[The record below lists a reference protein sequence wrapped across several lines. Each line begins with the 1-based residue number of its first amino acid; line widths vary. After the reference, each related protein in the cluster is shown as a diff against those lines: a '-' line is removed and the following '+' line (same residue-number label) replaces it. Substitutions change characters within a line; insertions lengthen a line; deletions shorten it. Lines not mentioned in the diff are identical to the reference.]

1 LLQGQSVASSFA
13 QARSAVLAAW
23 PLEADKFL
31 LRGKGDPNTA
41 IFEVSK
47 VDNTNIE
54 DVTSSTSSGLPQP
67 PAAQPSSKGLSA
79 AFIAR
84 EGRQEVFLGRQ
95 KEVYKVYSSLVNG
108 CQLINISGPRGIG
121 KTCVSVRTGGYAL
134 ERGLFDRILRAELS
148 SFDEHTSIHQLV
160 DSLATGFEL
169 VSNGSRQ
176 WTLSDVIEKALQ
188 RWEGKHLLLIINGV
202 VRDNDAGTLASVQ
215 ALLLRRFLKLQIIV
229 TSVEEI
235 GQQVMPRL
243 HGACLQSCYLSTRS
257 AILVPA

>member
-1 LLQGQSVASSFA
+1 
-13 QARSAVLAAW
+13 
-23 PLEADKFL
+23 
-31 LRGKGDPNTA
+31 
-41 IFEVSK
+41 
-47 VDNTNIE
+47 
-54 DVTSSTSSGLPQP
+54 
-67 PAAQPSSKGLSA
+67 
-79 AFIAR
+79 
-84 EGRQEVFLGRQ
+84 
-95 KEVYKVYSSLVNG
+95 
-108 CQLINISGPRGIG
+108 
-121 KTCVSVRTGGYAL
+121 
-134 ERGLFDRILRAELS
+134 
-148 SFDEHTSIHQLV
+148 
-160 DSLATGFEL
+160 LATGFEL